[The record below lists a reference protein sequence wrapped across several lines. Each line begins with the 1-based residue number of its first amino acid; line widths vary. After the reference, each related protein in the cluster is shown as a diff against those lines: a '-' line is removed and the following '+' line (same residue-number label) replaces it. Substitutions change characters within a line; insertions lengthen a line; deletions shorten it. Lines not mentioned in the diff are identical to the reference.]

1 MKDNNMSNDNPK
13 KGAPAGQGRPVPP
26 QNKMGIVPIPK
37 LLFQMSLPAIL
48 SMLLQAFYNIVD
60 SIFVSRLGEDALA
73 AVTLVFP
80 MQMLLIA
87 VGVGTGVGLN
97 SLIARRLGEKRFDA
111 ANSAATHGVLLI
123 LFNFFIFLLVG
134 WFTSRPFYQWYSDD
148 PGLVG
153 MATDY
158 AQIVMCVS
166 IFLFTQCTFEKIL
179 QGTGNMI
186 APMVS
191 HVCGTIVNLILD
203 PILIFGLFGV
213 PAMGV
218 KGAAVATVLGQAVG
232 ACVVSFFIFFRNK
245 QVHISFRGFHFS
257 WTTIKDIY
265 VVALPG
271 MIMQAIPSFV
281 NVFLNQILIS
291 FSVTAV
297 SVLGVY
303 FRLQSFVFMPIFG
316 LNQGALPIMG
326 YNYGAQNRERLTHA
340 LKLTVKTALIIM
352 AFGMFLFEVFP
363 DQLLSI
369 FDASPEMLRIGKNA
383 MRLLALCF
391 LPAAIGISLSNFFQA
406 LGHGIYSLLMTL
418 IRQLFAILPAA
429 WILSRFFDETGVWMA
444 YPIAEIAGLT
454 TALLFFRHV
463 YKKEIETMPDR
474 ETPSN
479 TTI

>member
-1 MKDNNMSNDNPK
+1 MSENNVIREQQAVHRQNPH
-13 KGAPAGQGRPVPP
+13 P
-26 QNKMGIVPIPK
+26 QNKMGIVPIPN

-48 SMLLQAFYNIVD
+48 SMLLQAFYNVVD

-97 SLIARRLGEKRFDA
+97 SLISRRLGEKRFDA
-111 ANSAATHGVLLI
+111 ADSAATHGVLLI
-123 LFNFFIFLLVG
+123 LFNFIAFILIG
-134 WFTSRPFYQWYSDD
+134 YFTSEPFYNWYSDD

-153 MATDY
+153 MATEY
-158 AQIVMCVS
+158 AQTVLCVS
-166 IFLFTQCTFEKIL
+166 IFLFIQCTFEKIL

-186 APMVS
+186 SPMIS
-191 HVCGTIVNLILD
+191 HICGTITNLILD
-203 PILIFGLFGV
+203 PILIFGLFGA

-218 KGAAVATVLGQAVG
+218 RGAAVATVIGQAVG
-232 ACVVSFFIFFRNK
+232 ASVVSFFIFFRQK
-245 QVHISFRGFHFS
+245 QVKITFRRFHFS
-257 WTTIKDIY
+257 WVTIKDIY

-281 NVFLNQILIS
+281 SIFLNQILIS

-297 SVLGVY
+297 SVFGVY
-303 FRLQSFVFMPIFG
+303 FRLQSFIFMPLFG

-326 YNYGAQNRERLTHA
+326 YNYGAQNKKRLTHA

-352 AFGMFLFEVFP
+352 TIGMLLFELFP
-363 DQLLSI
+363 EQLLSI

-391 LPAAIGISLSNFFQA
+391 IPAAAGVTLSNFFQA
-406 LGHGIYSLLMTL
+406 LGHGIFSLIMTL
-418 IRQLFAILPAA
+418 TRQLFVILPAS
-429 WILSRFFDETGVWMA
+429 WILSRFFAETGVWMA
-444 YPIAEIAGLT
+444 YPIAEVAGFAV
-454 TALLFFRHV
+454 ALLLFRFI
-463 YKKEIETMPDR
+463 YYKEIVPMPD
-474 ETPSN
+474 EPAE
-479 TTI
+479 